1 MKAKNTKTTKNQIDA
16 TPLENLIDAAA
27 KAQKA
32 LHLKYLPVVIR
43 NESTAFNIAARTKA
57 GAVMLGEG
65 AFWVVCLADAAC
77 LERAGYEWA
86 AN

>member
-1 MKAKNTKTTKNQIDA
+1 MTTKHTQNEIET
-16 TPLENLIDAAA
+16 TPLKNLQQAAA
-27 KAQKA
+27 KVQEA
-32 LHLKYLPVVIR
+32 LQLKYLPKVVR
-43 NESTAFNIAARTKA
+43 DESAAFRLAARIKA

-65 AFWVVCLADAAC
+65 AFWVVYLADAAR